1 MRRIKFRAW
10 DKTLE
15 EMKEVVSVNF
25 KNKDMFLKEDDFHW
39 IGANFFEVEI
49 LQYTEINDVFGNE
62 IYEADVVSVIEPLVG
77 GRERN
82 LIGIVKFYDGSWW
95 VDNEREAMLLFD
107 ECNDVE
113 VLGNI
118 YENKD
123 LIDRYSLHK
132 SDVI

>member
-123 LIDRYSLHK
+123 LIDRYS
-132 SDVI
+132 

>member
-49 LQYTEINDVFGNE
+49 WQYTEI
-62 IYEADVVSVIEPLVG
+62 
-77 GRERN
+77 N
-82 LIGIVKFYDGSWW
+82 LIGIVKFYDGTWW
-95 VDNEREAMLLFD
+95 VYNERESMLLFD

>member
-123 LIDRYSLHK
+123 LIYRYSLHK